1 MTAPSTSN
9 RFALAVLL
17 AGACVIGFA
26 PILAR
31 LTETGPAAGGF
42 WRMLF
47 AVPLLAWPALRAKG
61 TLRAGVVKAGLWA
74 GVLFAIDLG
83 IWHYAVRYT
92 SVTNATALS
101 NTTPVVVTAVAWL
114 MFKERPS
121 VAFLGALVLALGGA
135 FVMAA
140 AKGSGGL
147 GTQPVL
153 GDLLALG
160 AALFYGGYFVVVRL
174 QRREGVSTAALMLW
188 TSVAAVPTLLIAAL
202 ALHEPI
208 FPAGPGGW
216 LACAGLGLMHAT
228 GQGAIAWALGR
239 LPASLT
245 SVVVLIQPVAAAAL
259 GWSLLGEPVTLMQ
272 GVGAVV
278 LLAGVV
284 LAQRST
290 LASAEPAP
298 PVLPETPSGA

>member
-1 MTAPSTSN
+1 MTAAPVSN

-17 AGACVIGFA
+17 AGACIIGLA

-31 LTETGPAAGGF
+31 LTETGPDAGGF

-47 AVPLLAWPALRAKG
+47 AAPLLAVPALRTKG
-61 TLRAGVVKAGLWA
+61 TFRFDVVKAGLWA

-83 IWHYAVRYT
+83 VWHYAVRYT

-121 VAFLGALVLALGGA
+121 GAFLGGLVLALGGA
-135 FVMAA
+135 FVMAI
-140 AKGSGGL
+140 AKGSGGQGTAPML
-147 GTQPVL
+147 GN
-153 GDLLALG
+153 LLALG
-160 AALFYGGYFVVVRL
+160 AALFYGGYFVVIRL
-174 QRREGVSTAALMLW
+174 QRRIGVSTSALMLW
-188 TSVAAVPTLLIAAL
+188 TSVSAAPTLLIAAL
-202 ALHEPI
+202 ALREHI
-208 FPAGPGGW
+208 FPAGPAGW
-216 LACAGLGLMHAT
+216 AACAGLGLMHAT

-245 SVVVLIQPVAAAAL
+245 SVVVLVQPVAAAAL
-259 GWSLLGEPVTLMQ
+259 GWGLLGEPVTLVQ
-272 GVGAVV
+272 GLGAVI

-284 LAQRST
+284 AAQRST
-290 LASAEPAP
+290 LSAAP
-298 PVLPETPSGA
+298 PIVPETPSGA

>member
-1 MTAPSTSN
+1 MTTAQPSN
-9 RFALAVLL
+9 RFALAVLV
-17 AGACVIGFA
+17 AGACVLGLA

-47 AVPLLAWPALRAKG
+47 AVPLLAVPALRAKG
-61 TLRAGVVKAGLWA
+61 ALRFDVVRAGLWA

-83 IWHYAVRYT
+83 VWHYAVRYT
-92 SVTNATALS
+92 SVTNATVLS
-101 NTTPVVVTAVAWL
+101 NTTPVVVTALAWL
-114 MFKERPS
+114 LFRERPS
-121 VAFLGALVLALGGA
+121 GAFLGGLVLALGGA

-140 AKGSGGL
+140 AKGSGGH

-160 AALFYGGYFVVVRL
+160 AALFYGGYFVVMRL
-174 QRREGVSTAALMLW
+174 QRREGVSTGALMLW
-188 TSVAAVPTLLIAAL
+188 TSVSAAPTLLIAAL
-202 ALHEPI
+202 ALREHI

-216 LACAGLGLMHAT
+216 WACAGLGLMHAT

-239 LPASLT
+239 LPASVT
-245 SVVVLIQPVAAAAL
+245 SVVVLVQPVAAAAL

-272 GVGAVV
+272 GLGAAV

-284 LAQRST
+284 LAQRSALT
-290 LASAEPAP
+290 SARTP
-298 PVLPETPSGA
+298 PVVPETPSGA

>member
-1 MTAPSTSN
+1 MTASASN
-9 RFALAVLL
+9 RFALLVLL
-17 AGACVIGFA
+17 AGACVIGLA
-26 PILAR
+26 PIFAR
-31 LTETGPAAGGF
+31 LTETGPAAAGF
-42 WRMLF
+42 WRMLL
-47 AVPLLAWPALRAKG
+47 AVPLLAVPGLRAKSA
-61 TLRAGVVKAGLWA
+61 LRFDVVKAGLWA

-83 IWHYAVRYT
+83 VWHYAVRYT
-92 SVTNATALS
+92 SVANATALS

-114 MFKERPS
+114 MFKEKPTR
-121 VAFLGALVLALGGA
+121 AFVGALALALGGA

-160 AALFYGGYFVVVRL
+160 AAVFYGGYFVVMRL
-174 QRREGVSTAALMLW
+174 QRREGVATSALMLW
-188 TSVAAVPTLLIAAL
+188 TSVSAAPTLLIAAF
-202 ALHEPI
+202 ALHERI
-208 FPAGPGGW
+208 IPAGPAGW
-216 LACAGLGLMHAT
+216 AACAGLGLMHAT

-245 SVVVLIQPVAAAAL
+245 SVVVLVQPVAAAAL
-259 GWSLLGEPVTLMQ
+259 GWSLLGEPVTLVQ
-272 GVGAVV
+272 GLGAVI

-290 LASAEPAP
+290 LATAPAEPI
-298 PVLPETPSGA
+298 VPETPSGA